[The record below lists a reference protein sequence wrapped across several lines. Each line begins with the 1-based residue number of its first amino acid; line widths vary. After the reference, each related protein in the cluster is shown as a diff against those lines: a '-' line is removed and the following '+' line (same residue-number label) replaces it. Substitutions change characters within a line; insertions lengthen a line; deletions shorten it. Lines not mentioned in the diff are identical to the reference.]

1 MTTVTTVAIKLAKM
15 YIHREKIKFELMPK
29 DGRSYRSAMIVKNS
43 CGPSAPWVGSLE
55 SWPETGA
62 VPTSGYTLGNPG

>member
-29 DGRSYRSAMIVKNS
+29 DGRSYRSAMIVKS
-43 CGPSAPWVGSLE
+43 SYGPSAPWVGSLGVE
-55 SWPETGA
+55 AGEVGDICSC
-62 VPTSGYTLGNPG
+62 TLPIR